1 LLKSE
6 ILCTIFITTT
16 AGNLRI
22 FRKIKM
28 STRIIPS
35 TRVTFFD
42 LAAYVTLGAV
52 AAVGIFEIP
61 YLLYRWLAMGMLIL
75 VGILISRTV
84 TTDDSL
90 DPRQTQLSLA
100 LQTLM
105 VSGML
110 AFTPGSSVFVI
121 LFYVLSVEAMLTN
134 SFRVGLLWL
143 GVFGLVSALNFIYA
157 NGWPAGLGDL
167 LPMIA
172 GYFFFGVVA
181 NSLYRAAQAQRASQ
195 KLLLELNQANQQLRE
210 NARQVEKL
218 AVVEERN
225 RLAREMHDTVGHRLT
240 VAAVQ
245 LEGAQRLIPNNPER
259 ATQIVGTVRE
269 QVREAL
275 NELRQTVA
283 RLREPLEADLELL
296 PSIHSLAES
305 FTEATGLVVHL
316 TLPARIPEIT
326 GPFHQA
332 LYRTTQEALTNIQRH
347 AQASQAWLHLEL
359 ADNSLILS
367 ISDDGRGYPEAE
379 PTAGFGLIGL
389 RERAGLLGGSLT
401 LGSRPEGGA
410 QLTLT
415 LPMQTEV
422 ESA

>member
-1 LLKSE
+1 
-6 ILCTIFITTT
+6 
-16 AGNLRI
+16 
-22 FRKIKM
+22 M
-28 STRIIPS
+28 STRTIPS

-84 TTDDSL
+84 TTDQAL

-100 LQTLM
+100 LQTLL
-105 VSGML
+105 VSGLM

-121 LFYVLSVEAMLTN
+121 LFYILSVETMLTN
-134 SFRVGLLWL
+134 SFKIGLIWL
-143 GVFGLVSALNFIYA
+143 VIFGLVSAVNFIYA
-157 NGWPAGLGDL
+157 VGWPAGLGNL
-167 LPMIA
+167 LPVIA

-195 KLLLELNQANQQLRE
+195 KLLLELDQANQQLRE

-225 RLAREMHDTVGHRLT
+225 RMAREMHDTIGHRLT

-259 ATQIVGTVRE
+259 AAQMVATVRE

-296 PSIHSLAES
+296 PSIQRLVDS
-305 FTEATGLVVHL
+305 FTEATGLDLHL
-316 TLPARIPEIT
+316 ALSADIPSLP
-326 GPFHQA
+326 GPTRQA
-332 LYRTTQEALTNIQRH
+332 VYRTIQEALTNIQRH
-347 AQASQAWLHLEL
+347 AQASQAWLQLEVSDDRL
-359 ADNSLILS
+359 VLI
-367 ISDDGRGYPEAE
+367 ISDDGIGYPE
-379 PTAGFGLIGL
+379 TRQNNGFGLIGL
-389 RERAGLLGGSLT
+389 RERAALLGGSFT
-401 LGSRPEGGA
+401 LGARSEGGA
-410 QLTLT
+410 LLTLS
-415 LPMQTEV
+415 LPLQTEA